1 VSNFGAII
9 FAVLAGIS
17 TTLEAFFNG
26 ELEKNTTALTA
37 TFISLFIGSLFFLI
51 SILVTGGFKDLFKIG
66 NINPTL
72 LLGGI
77 FGGLIVYFTVRA
89 IPILGVSNT
98 LTLIVVSQVL
108 LGFILDSLILG
119 KNTIHLYNYIGA
131 TLIFIGVFF
140 MLN

>member
-1 VSNFGAII
+1 MSNFGAII

>member
-1 VSNFGAII
+1 MSNFGAII

-26 ELEKNTTALTA
+26 ELEKNKNALTA
-37 TFISLFIGSLFFLI
+37 TFISLVIGSLFFLM
-51 SILVTGGFKDLFKIG
+51 SILVTGSFKDLSKIG
-66 NINPTL
+66 NVNPIL

-89 IPILGVSNT
+89 IPTLGVSNT

-131 TLIFIGVFF
+131 ALIFIGVFF